1 MSSVIDYFTSNTT
14 FSQDIEKM
22 NKESKIEYI
31 DAIVEWCE
39 KHNLEVEYAAQ
50 LIKKDPVLKAKLQVE
65 AENLNFIKKPSRL
78 PL

>member
-1 MSSVIDYFTSNTT
+1 MSGVIDYFTSNTT

-31 DAIVEWCE
+31 DAIVGWCE

-50 LIKKDPVLKAKLQVE
+50 LIKRDPVLKAKLQVE
-65 AENLNFIKKPSRL
+65 AENLNYIKKPSRL
-78 PL
+78 PI

>member
-22 NKESKIEYI
+22 NKDSNIEYI

-50 LIKKDPVLKAKLQVE
+50 LIKRDPVLKAKLQVE

-78 PL
+78 PI

>member
-1 MSSVIDYFTSNTT
+1 MSSVIDYLNSNTT

-22 NKESKIEYI
+22 NKEYNIEYI

-50 LIKKDPVLKAKLQVE
+50 QIKRDPVLKAKLQVE
-65 AENLNFIKKPSRL
+65 AENLNYIKKPNRL
-78 PL
+78 PI